1 LARAAEVGAENSRP
15 SEACDVR
22 CNAHH
27 DRGAHEQQ
35 GQEMIGYI
43 QQLIGAVCL
52 VVAGYMFGYR
62 HATKRCSH
70 ERRASK

>member
-1 LARAAEVGAENSRP
+1 
-15 SEACDVR
+15 
-22 CNAHH
+22 
-27 DRGAHEQQ
+27 
-35 GQEMIGYI
+35 MIGYI